1 GSPRRHNGF
10 GRRRERSCGFGPGPV
25 IRCWWQGRPHLWS
38 SPWRGSDG
46 YRRPP
51 HYPSSMDEGH
61 AISYK
66 LLQRGTPVH
75 ASDGAL
81 VGTVM
86 LVLENKRE
94 HIFDGINVDTPAGP
108 RFVDAPEVARIT
120 ERLVTLSIDS
130 ETAAALPRP

>member
-1 GSPRRHNGF
+1 
-10 GRRRERSCGFGPGPV
+10 
-25 IRCWWQGRPHLWS
+25 
-38 SPWRGSDG
+38 
-46 YRRPP
+46 
-51 HYPSSMDEGH
+51 MDEGH

-130 ETAAALPRP
+130 EAAAALPMPSKGAPEYAANPRAGKLARILGGGWRRR

>member
-1 GSPRRHNGF
+1 
-10 GRRRERSCGFGPGPV
+10 
-25 IRCWWQGRPHLWS
+25 
-38 SPWRGSDG
+38 
-46 YRRPP
+46 
-51 HYPSSMDEGH
+51 MDEGH

-75 ASDGAL
+75 ASDGKL
-81 VGTVM
+81 VGTVA

-94 HIFDGINVDTPAGP
+94 HIFDGINVDTAAGP

-130 ETAAALPRP
+130 EAAGALPQPTRAAPEYAANPRAGKLARILGGSWRRR